1 MTPDIPV
8 LLRLEVE
15 VRLLAYILISAKN
28 LRVYFVSRDKS
39 QLFAQ
44 KIKMRVKTLNF
55 NAVNILKYMKERRI
69 SQRESS
75 LHVKTTVVSTVQQNI
90 ILDLTGRQAGH

>member
-1 MTPDIPV
+1 
-8 LLRLEVE
+8 
-15 VRLLAYILISAKN
+15 
-28 LRVYFVSRDKS
+28 
-39 QLFAQ
+39 
-44 KIKMRVKTLNF
+44 MRVKTLNF
-55 NAVNILKYMKERRI
+55 NAVNILKFMKERRI